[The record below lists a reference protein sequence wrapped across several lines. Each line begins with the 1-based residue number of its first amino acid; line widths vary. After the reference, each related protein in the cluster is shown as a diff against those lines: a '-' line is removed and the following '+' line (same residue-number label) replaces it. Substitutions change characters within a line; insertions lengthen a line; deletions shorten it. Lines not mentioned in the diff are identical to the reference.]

1 MIALEDQAYQA
12 AKVLIGKAL
21 DDSLA
26 QLSSG
31 QGNTGKLRSGN
42 ELLQLIEQAAG
53 MLRAGHTL
61 KATSRDAI
69 ITIET
74 V

>member
-1 MIALEDQAYQA
+1 MMALEDQAYQA
-12 AKVLIGKAL
+12 AKELVGKAL
-21 DDSLA
+21 DDSLE
-26 QLSSG
+26 QLT
-31 QGNTGKLRSGN
+31 TGKGIVSRLRSGTDV
-42 ELLQLIEQAAG
+42 LQLIEQAAG